1 VSASSTP
8 AGPAVDVPAA
18 APRGG
23 RARRLAGGVTSQLRR
38 VPRAGR
44 ACFLIAL
51 VNCAIWT
58 VVVPPFEVPDEISH
72 FAYAQYVAQT
82 GKLPP
87 QQATLQYSPEEYA
100 VLDSLFFF
108 DTLGRP
114 QMRGIFTSAEDRG
127 LRETLARH
135 PSPTGTGGSTSITNQ
150 PPLYYALEAI
160 PYWLSPSHD
169 ILFRLE
175 LMRLLSALLAACTV
189 LCTFLFLRE
198 LLPRVPWA
206 WTVGALAVAFQP
218 TFCFLAAGV
227 QGDNLLFF
235 ASAATFLMLLRAF
248 RHGLT
253 MRRGVLIGLA
263 VVAGVLGKLT
273 FIALLPGIALA
284 LALLGW
290 RELRRVRAGRVA
302 SAASAEERGAPSRG
316 RVGASARALA
326 PIAVASAIVLIP
338 VAAYALMNLHVW
350 HRGGLTGGGFEVAAA
365 SPTTGAGAGHGAG
378 GHPVTLHETLDY
390 TWELYLPRLPFMNH
404 SYFTSSPLTGTW
416 LDGTIGH
423 FGWLDYTF
431 PAWVYILAKYLF
443 AALALLALAGIV
455 RLRKTLRSSLPML
468 ACFAVMALGLLGAIG
483 YAGIRYR
490 LTNGVPFE
498 QARYIFPLL
507 VFYGLFLV
515 LAANALP
522 RRWAPL
528 LGALLVVLAM
538 AHGLFAETL
547 TISRYY
553 G

>member
-1 VSASSTP
+1 MSAAT
-8 AGPAVDVPAA
+8 APAA
-18 APRGG
+18 PHR
-23 RARRLAGGVTSQLRR
+23 VMSQLRR
-38 VPRAGR
+38 VPRAGW

-58 VVVPPFEVPDEISH
+58 VVVPPFQVPDEISH
-72 FAYAQYVAQT
+72 FAYAQYLAET

-100 VLDSLFFF
+100 ALAGLFFG
-108 DTLGRP
+108 DTIGRA
-114 QMRGIFTSAEDRG
+114 QMRGIFTSAENQG
-127 LRETLARH
+127 LHEALAQH
-135 PSPTGTGGSTSITNQ
+135 PSPVGTGGSTSITNQ

-160 PYWLSPSHD
+160 PYWLSPSHN
-169 ILFRLE
+169 ILFRLQM
-175 LMRLLSALLAACTV
+175 MRLLSALLAACTV
-189 LCTFLFLRE
+189 LLVFLFLRE
-198 LLPRVPWA
+198 LLPRAPWA

-218 TFCFLAAGV
+218 TFCFIAAGV

-235 ASAATFLMLLRAF
+235 ASAATFLMLLRAW

-253 MRRGVLIGLA
+253 MRRAVLIGLA

-273 FIALLPGIALA
+273 FIAFLPGIALA

-290 RELRRVRAGRVA
+290 REARR
-302 SAASAEERGAPSRG
+302 RGG
-316 RVGASARALA
+316 VGRALR
-326 PIAVASAIVLIP
+326 PLLVTTAIILIP
-338 VAAYALMNLHVW
+338 VAAYAVMNVHVW
-350 HRGGLTGGGFEVAAA
+350 HRGGLTGGGLEVASVNPAA
-365 SPTTGAGAGHGAG
+365 PG
-378 GHPVTLHETLDY
+378 GHAVTLRETLDY
-390 TWELYLPRLPFMNH
+390 TWELYLPRLPFMH
-404 SYFTSSPLTGTW
+404 HTYFTGSALTGTW
-416 LDGTIGH
+416 LDGSIGH

-431 PAWVYILAKYLF
+431 PEWVYHFAKYLF
-443 AALALLALAGIV
+443 AALALLALVGIV
-455 RLRKTLRSSLPML
+455 RLRAVLRPTLPML
-468 ACFAVMALGLLGAIG
+468 ACFGVMALGLLGAIG

-490 LTNGVPFE
+490 LVNGVPFE

-507 VFYGLFLV
+507 VFYGLFVV

>member
-1 VSASSTP
+1 VSAI
-8 AGPAVDVPAA
+8 AA
-18 APRGG
+18 
-23 RARRLAGGVTSQLRR
+23 QLRR
-38 VPRAGR
+38 VPRAGW

-58 VVVPPFEVPDEISH
+58 VVVPPFQVPDEISH
-72 FAYAQYVAQT
+72 FAYAQYLAQT

-108 DTLGRP
+108 DTIGRP

-127 LRETLARH
+127 LREALAQH
-135 PSPTGTGGSTSITNQ
+135 PSPTGSGGTTSITNQ

-160 PYWLSPSHD
+160 PYWLSPSQD

-253 MRRGVLIGLA
+253 IRRGVLIGLA

-273 FIALLPGIALA
+273 FISLLPGVALA

-290 RELRRVRAGRVA
+290 REGRRRGYGSALRPL
-302 SAASAEERGAPSRG
+302 AAAT
-316 RVGASARALA
+316 
-326 PIAVASAIVLIP
+326 AIVVIP
-338 VAAYALMNLHVW
+338 VAVYAVMNVHVW

-365 SPTTGAGAGHGAG
+365 SPVSG
-378 GHPVTLHETLDY
+378 GHPVTLRETLDY
-390 TWELYLPRLPFMNH
+390 TWELYLPRLPFMH
-404 SYFTSSPLTGTW
+404 HAYFASSPLTGTW
-416 LDGTIGH
+416 LDGSIGH

-431 PAWVYILAKYLF
+431 PEWVYKFAKYLF
-443 AALALLALAGIV
+443 AALALLALVGIV
-455 RLRKTLRSSLPML
+455 RVRASLRACLPML

-507 VFYGLFLV
+507 VFYGLFVV
-515 LAANALP
+515 LAANAPP

>member
-1 VSASSTP
+1 MSTI
-8 AGPAVDVPAA
+8 AA
-18 APRGG
+18 
-23 RARRLAGGVTSQLRR
+23 QLRR
-38 VPRAGR
+38 VPRAGW

-58 VVVPPFEVPDEISH
+58 VVVPPFQVPDEISH

-87 QQATLQYSPEEYA
+87 QQPTLQYSPEEYT

-108 DTLGRP
+108 DTIGRP
-114 QMRGIFTSAEDRG
+114 QMRGIFTSAEDHG
-127 LRETLARH
+127 LREALAQH
-135 PSPTGTGGSTSITNQ
+135 PSPTGTGGTTSITNQ
-150 PPLYYALEAI
+150 PPLYYALEAV
-160 PYWLSPSHD
+160 PYWLSPSQD

-175 LMRLLSALLAACTV
+175 LMRLLSALLGACTV
-189 LCTFLFLRE
+189 LCAFLFLRE

-235 ASAATFLMLLRAF
+235 ASAATFLMLLRAW

-253 MRRGVLIGLA
+253 MRRGVFIGLA

-273 FIALLPGIALA
+273 FISLLPGVALA

-290 RELRRVRAGRVA
+290 RELRRRRVA
-302 SAASAEERGAPSRG
+302 GAVSAAGPGGSTRSG
-316 RVGASARALA
+316 RLAGALA
-326 PIAVASAIVLIP
+326 PIAVALAIVLIP
-338 VAAYALMNLHVW
+338 VAAYALMNVHVW
-350 HRGGLTGGGFEVAAA
+350 HRGGLTGGGFEVATV
-365 SPTTGAGAGHGAG
+365 SPTAGGG

-390 TWELYLPRLPFMNH
+390 TWELYLPRLPFMH
-404 SYFTSSPLTGTW
+404 HAFFASSPLTGTW
-416 LDGTIGH
+416 LDGSIGH

-431 PAWVYILAKYLF
+431 PAWVYTFAKYLF
-443 AALALLALAGIV
+443 AALAVLALVGIV
-455 RLRKTLRSSLPML
+455 RLRAALRACLPML
-468 ACFAVMALGLLGAIG
+468 ACFGVMALGLLGAIG

-507 VFYGLFLV
+507 VFYGLFVV
-515 LAANALP
+515 LAANAPP

>member
-1 VSASSTP
+1 MSAVPAPAAP
-8 AGPAVDVPAA
+8 AGRAADVPAE
-18 APRGG
+18 APRGA
-23 RARRLAGGVTSQLRR
+23 RARRLAGGVAFQLRR
-38 VPRAGR
+38 VPRAGW

-72 FAYAQYVAQT
+72 FAYAQYIAQT
-82 GKLPP
+82 GKPPP

-108 DTLGRP
+108 DTIGRP
-114 QMRGIFTSAEDRG
+114 QMRGIFTSTEDRG
-127 LRETLARH
+127 LRETLAQH

-160 PYWLSPSHD
+160 PYWLSPSHE

-175 LMRLLSALLAACTV
+175 LMRLFSALLAACTV
-189 LCTFLFLRE
+189 LATFLFLRE

-227 QGDNLLFF
+227 QGDDLLFF
-235 ASAATFLMLLRAF
+235 ASAATFLLLLRAF

-253 MRRGVLIGLA
+253 LRRGVLIGLA
-263 VVAGVLGKLT
+263 VAAGVLGKLT
-273 FIALLPGIALA
+273 FISFLPGVALA

-290 RELRRVRAGRVA
+290 RESRRRGFSSALRPL
-302 SAASAEERGAPSRG
+302 AATT
-316 RVGASARALA
+316 
-326 PIAVASAIVLIP
+326 AIIIIP
-338 VAAYALMNLHVW
+338 VAVYALMNVHVW
-350 HRGGLTGGGFEVAAA
+350 HRGGLTGGGLEVAAA
-365 SPTTGAGAGHGAG
+365 SPSTVG
-378 GHPVTLHETLDY
+378 GHAVTLRETLDY
-390 TWELYLPRLPFMNH
+390 TWELYLPRLPFMHH
-404 SYFTSSPLTGTW
+404 SYFTGSALTGTW
-416 LDGTIGH
+416 LDGSIGH

-431 PAWVYILAKYLF
+431 PIWVYTLAKYLF
-443 AALALLALAGIV
+443 AALALLALGGIV
-455 RLRKTLRSSLPML
+455 RLRKPLRASLPML
-468 ACFAVMALGLLGAIG
+468 GCFAVMALGLLGAIG

-507 VFYGLFLV
+507 VFYALFLV